1 MKLKHRWTFKE
12 DLIFCNKYLDFF
24 VEQKSN
30 VSLSDFSRLVLASV
44 STEISF
50 NSAKV
55 KVQNIKAILI
65 DLDIADSLKAAPA
78 RNYSKQNL
86 EAMKY
91 ALKQRGLV

>member
-1 MKLKHRWTFKE
+1 MKLKHRWTFEE

-50 NSAKV
+50 NSAKM

-65 DLDIADSLKAAPA
+65 ELNISDSLKTAPA
-78 RNYSKQNL
+78 KNYSKQNL

-91 ALKQRGLV
+91 ALKQRGLK